1 VKAKTALVI
10 DVVTIQRANLVTMTK
25 LMLLVKQTLLRPQFS
40 FDDFLAD
47 EAVDDIGLVEILM
60 ALLVNHGVIELENH
74 GTRPRNLVKAKS
86 APVVND
92 DIVNHL
98 TMKLVPL
105 KSQLNFDANWAD
117 VAVDDVEVTEML
129 KQLANH
135 VATKLASHVTRTP
148 PVNLVT
154 TTPPANRADVA
165 RKLKNPKNLKKRSDA
180 HLNAEMDED
189 GEAAEGNLTL
199 RLSMD
204 TLTSLALKVKLFLES
219 TTKQA
224 KALL

>member
-135 VATKLASHVTRTP
+135 VATELASHVTRTP

-165 RKLKNPKNLKKRSDA
+165 RKLKNLKKRSDA